1 MDPSSRS
8 YQKPYFTKRSYKL
21 IKKTLQVR
29 GRGMLKD
36 NGDIKPWDGK
46 KTRKDISNL
55 KTKNLELMETE
66 KRRGSWVEFGVW

>member
-1 MDPSSRS
+1 
-8 YQKPYFTKRSYKL
+8 
-21 IKKTLQVR
+21 
-29 GRGMLKD
+29 MLKD

-66 KRRGSWVEFGVW
+66 KRRGSWVEFGVWWKIRESNIIKYKQIEKKKG